1 MADLL
6 NNAVSGLIA
15 FQRALSTTSHNIA
28 NVNTPGYSRQ
38 RAEFS
43 TLPPTFFGGNYY
55 GNGVQIESITRSYD
69 QFLTAEV
76 RDSTSI
82 FTRSQRFSEL
92 SGYIDDI
99 LADPFGG
106 ISPALHD
113 FFESVQDVADDPA
126 SSTARYALIHN
137 ADTLAARFASF
148 DQRFEDLT
156 RNTSNEIRSTVE
168 EINSLVGQIREINI
182 TLNDFAPSAAST
194 QQAADLLDR
203 RDALLTELSQKVDIT
218 VIDEGENNLSIFIGN
233 GQTMLTGTEAFTLS
247 AQPSVGDPSRDVI
260 TYNGLIS
267 VFDISS
273 NLTGGELGGLLDF
286 RNNVLEPTR
295 NALGRTAIG
304 LAETFNAQM
313 RDGMDLNGNLGQDFF
328 SYDPPQS
335 IAFATNT
342 GTPTVSTV
350 ISDVTALTTDN
361 YVLDFDGANWTLTS
375 DSGSSATVAN
385 GAPATL
391 VFEGL
396 TLTINGATA
405 LAGDR
410 FTINP
415 TLAGSGGLQVLT
427 GDPNDIAAAAPIRS
441 DASLNNLGNVEIS
454 AGIVTDVTNPLLLN
468 PATLTFDNPPTTL
481 RADVAVVVGGVPFAA
496 GAAIPFSNNMLI
508 DANGWQVSLNGVPQA
523 GDVFTVESN
532 VGGTG
537 DNRNALALANLQNVG
552 VFDGG
557 IATYQEDYGTLVGF
571 VGTQTMAANLERDA
585 QESLLLQAIDRQSAK
600 ASVNLDEEAAD
611 LVRYQQAYEATA
623 RMISTAQTIFETLLN
638 SVR

>member
-6 NNAVSGLIA
+6 NNAVSGLTA

-38 RAEFS
+38 AAEFV
-43 TLPPTFFGGNYY
+43 TNPPSFFAGSYF
-55 GNGVQIESITRSYD
+55 GNGVSIASVTRAYD
-69 QFLTAEV
+69 QFLTTEV
-76 RDSTSI
+76 RDSTS
-82 FTRSQRFSEL
+82 FFKGSQKFSEL
-92 SGYIDDI
+92 AGYIDDV
-99 LADPFGG
+99 LADPKGG
-106 ISPALHD
+106 ISPMLHD

-126 SSTARYALIHN
+126 SSTARYALIN
-137 ADTLAARFASF
+137 TAATLSARFQGF
-148 DQRFEDLT
+148 DQRFEELGH
-156 RNTSNEIRSTVE
+156 NTSADIRATIE
-168 EINSLVGQIREINI
+168 EINSLVGQIRDINVA
-182 TLNDFAPSAAST
+182 LSDFAPSAAST
-194 QQAADLLDR
+194 QQSADLLDK
-203 RDALLTELSQKVDIT
+203 RDALLNELAEKVDIQ

-233 GQTMLTGTEAFTLS
+233 GQTMLSGSNAFSLA
-247 AQPSVGDPSRDVI
+247 AQPDVGDPSRDVI
-260 TYNGLIS
+260 SYNGLIN

-273 NLTGGELGGLLDF
+273 NLSGGELGGLLDF
-286 RNNVLEPTR
+286 RNNVLQPTR

-328 SYDPPQS
+328 SYDAPQS
-335 IAFATNT
+335 IAFSGNL
-342 GTPTVSTV
+342 GTPTVATV
-350 ISDVTALTTDN
+350 VSDVTALTVDN

-375 DSGSSATVAN
+375 DSGSSASVAN

-405 LAGDR
+405 VAGDR
-410 FTINP
+410 FTIKP
-415 TLAGSGGLQVLT
+415 TLAASGGLQVLT
-427 GDPNDIAAAAPIRS
+427 SDPNEIAAAAPIRS
-441 DASLNNLGNVEIS
+441 SASLNNLGSLDIS
-454 AGIVTDVTNPLLLN
+454 AGIVTDVTDPNLLN
-468 PATLTFDNPPTTL
+468 TATLTFDNPPTTL
-481 RADVAVVVGGVPFAA
+481 RTDVDVVVGGLPYLA

-508 DANGWQVSLNGVPQA
+508 DANGWQVSLNGAPQA

-532 VGGTG
+532 AGGSG
-537 DNRNALALANLQNVG
+537 DNRNALALAGLQSVG

-557 IATYQEDYGTLVGF
+557 IASLQEDYGSLVGF
-571 VGTQTMAANLERDA
+571 VGSQTLAANLERDA
-585 QESLLLQAIDRQSAK
+585 QESLLIQAIDRQSAK

-623 RMISTAQTIFETLLN
+623 RLISTAQTIFETLLN

>member
-1 MADLL
+1 MADIL
-6 NNAVSGLIA
+6 NNAVSGLVA

-38 RAEFS
+38 RAEF
-43 TLPPTFFGGNYY
+43 TTNPPSFFGGNYF
-55 GNGVQIESITRSYD
+55 GNGVQIESITRAYD
-69 QFLTAEV
+69 QFLTTEV

-82 FTRSQRFSEL
+82 FARSQKFSEL

-99 LADPFGG
+99 LADPYGG
-106 ISPALHD
+106 ISPMLHD
-113 FFESVQDVADDPA
+113 FFEAVQDVADDPA
-126 SSTARYALIHN
+126 SSTARYALIN
-137 ADTLAARFASF
+137 SAETLAARFASV
-148 DQRFEDLT
+148 DQRFEELT
-156 RNTSNEIRSTVE
+156 RNTSAAIGSTVE
-168 EINSLVGQIREINI
+168 EINNLVAQIRDINI

-194 QQAADLLDR
+194 QQSADLLDR

-233 GQTMLTGTEAFTLS
+233 GQTMLAGTSAFTLN
-247 AQPSVGDPSRDVI
+247 AQPDVGDPSRDVI
-260 TYNGLIS
+260 SYNGLIN
-267 VFDISS
+267 VFDISA

-328 SYDPPQS
+328 AYDPPQS
-335 IAFATNT
+335 IAFASNL

-350 ISDVTALTTDN
+350 VTDVTALTRDN
-361 YVLDFDGANWTLTS
+361 YELAFDGANWTLTS
-375 DSGSSATVAN
+375 DSGTSATVAN

-405 LAGDR
+405 VAGDR
-410 FTINP
+410 FTIKP
-415 TLAGSGGLQVLT
+415 TLAGSGGLRVLT
-427 GDPNDIAAAAPIRS
+427 SDPDEIAAAAPIRS
-441 DASLNNLGNVEIS
+441 NASLNNLGNVEIS
-454 AGIVTDVTNPLLLN
+454 AGIVTDVTDPNLLN
-468 PATLTFDNPPTTL
+468 TATLTFDNPPTTL
-481 RADVAVVVGGVPFAA
+481 RADVDVVVGAVPYLA
-496 GAAIPFSNNMLI
+496 GAAIPFSNNMVI
-508 DANGWQVSLNGVPQA
+508 DANGWQVSLNGAPQA

-532 VGGTG
+532 AGGTG

-571 VGTQTMAANLERDA
+571 VGTQTQAANLERDA

-611 LVRYQQAYEATA
+611 LVRFQQAYEATA
-623 RMISTAQTIFETLLN
+623 RMISTAQTIFETLLD

>member
-6 NNAVSGLIA
+6 NNAVSGLMA

-38 RAEFS
+38 TVEFV
-43 TLPPTFFGGNYY
+43 TNPPSFYGGNYF
-55 GNGVQIESITRSYD
+55 GNGVSIESVTRAYD
-69 QFLTAEV
+69 QFLTTEV
-76 RDSTSI
+76 RDSTSM
-82 FTRSQRFSEL
+82 FTRSQKFSEL

-99 LADPFGG
+99 LADPQGG
-106 ISPALHD
+106 ISPMLHQ

-126 SSTARYALIHN
+126 SSTARYALIN
-137 ADTLAARFASF
+137 SADTLAARFQSY
-148 DQRFEDLT
+148 DQRLEELT
-156 RNTSNEIRSTVE
+156 RNTSADIHDTVE
-168 EINSLVGQIREINI
+168 EINSLVAQIRDVNI

-194 QQAADLLDR
+194 QQSADLLDK
-203 RDALLTELSQKVDIT
+203 RDALINELSEKVDIT

-233 GQTMLTGTEAFTLS
+233 GQTMLSGTSAFSLS
-247 AQPSVGDPSRDVI
+247 AQADVGDPSRDVI
-260 TYNGLIS
+260 SYNGLIG

-328 SYDPPQS
+328 AYDPPQS
-335 IAFATNT
+335 IAFSSNL

-361 YVLDFDGANWTLTS
+361 YELDFDGANWTLTS

-396 TLTINGATA
+396 TLTIDGATA
-405 LAGDR
+405 VAGDR
-410 FTINP
+410 FTIKP
-415 TLAGSGGLQVLT
+415 TLPASGGLRVLT
-427 GDPNDIAAAAPIRS
+427 SDPNEIAAAAPIRS
-441 DASLNNLGNVEIS
+441 SASLNNLGDVEIS
-454 AGIVTDVTNPLLLN
+454 AGIVTDVTDPNLLN
-468 PATLTFDNPPTTL
+468 TATLTFDNPPTTL
-481 RADVAVVVGGVPFAA
+481 RADVDVVVGGVPYVA

-508 DANGWQVSLNGVPQA
+508 DANGWQVSLNGTPQA
-523 GDVFTVESN
+523 GDVFSVESN
-532 VGGTG
+532 VGGSG
-537 DNRNALALANLQNVG
+537 DNRNALSLANLQNVG

-557 IATYQEDYGTLVGF
+557 VATYQEDYGTLVGF
-571 VGTQTMAANLERDA
+571 VGTQTLAANLERDA
-585 QESLLLQAIDRQSAK
+585 QKSLMMQAIDRQSAK

-623 RMISTAQTIFETLLN
+623 RLISTAQTIFETLLN

>member
-6 NNAVSGLIA
+6 NNAVSGLMA

-38 RAEFS
+38 TAEFV
-43 TLPPTFFGGNYY
+43 TNPPSFLGGNYF
-55 GNGVQIESITRSYD
+55 GNGVSIASVTRAYD
-69 QFLTAEV
+69 QFLTSEV

-82 FTRSQRFSEL
+82 FTRSQKFSEL
-92 SGYIDDI
+92 SGYIDDM
-99 LADPFGG
+99 LADPKGG
-106 ISPALHD
+106 ISPILHD

-126 SSTARYALIHN
+126 SSTARYALINN
-137 ADTLAARFASF
+137 ADTLAARFQSF
-148 DQRFEDLT
+148 DQRFEELT
-156 RNTSNEIRSTVE
+156 RNTGADIRSTVE
-168 EINSLVGQIREINI
+168 EINSLVGQIRDINV

-194 QQAADLLDR
+194 QQSADLLDK
-203 RDALLTELSQKVDIT
+203 RDALLNELAQKVDIT

-233 GQTMLTGTEAFTLS
+233 GQTMLSGTSAFSLA
-247 AQPSVGDPSRDVI
+247 AQPDNGDPSRDVI
-260 TYNGLIS
+260 SYNGLIS

-273 NLTGGELGGLLDF
+273 KLNGGELGGLLDF
-286 RNNVLEPTR
+286 RDNVLEPTR

-328 SYDPPQS
+328 SYDAPQS
-335 IAFATNT
+335 IAFSSNL

-350 ISDVTALTTDN
+350 VSDVSALTIDN
-361 YVLDFDGANWTLTS
+361 YDLAFDGANWTLTS

-410 FTINP
+410 FTIKP
-415 TLAGSGGLQVLT
+415 TLPASGGLQVLT
-427 GDPNDIAAAAPIRS
+427 SDPNEIAAAVPIRS
-441 DASLNNLGNVEIS
+441 SASLNNLGSVDIS
-454 AGIVTDVTNPLLLN
+454 AGIVTDVTDPNLLN
-468 PATLTFDNPPTTL
+468 TATLTFDSPPTTL
-481 RADVAVVVGGVPFAA
+481 RADVDVVVGGVPYLA
-496 GAAIPFSNNMLI
+496 GAAIPFSNNMLV
-508 DANGWQVSLNGVPQA
+508 DANGWQVSLNGTPQA

-537 DNRNALALANLQNVG
+537 DNRNALNLANLQNVG

-571 VGTQTMAANLERDA
+571 VGSQTLASNLERDA
-585 QESLLLQAIDRQSAK
+585 EETLLIQAVDRQSAK

-623 RMISTAQTIFETLLN
+623 RLISTAQTIFETLLN

>member
-28 NVNTPGYSRQ
+28 NVNTEGYSRQ
-38 RAEFS
+38 RAEF
-43 TLPPTFFGGNYY
+43 TTNPPSFFGGNYY
-55 GNGVQIESITRSYD
+55 GNGVSIESITRSYD
-69 QFLTAEV
+69 QFLTTEV
-76 RDSTSI
+76 RDSSST
-82 FTRSQRFSEL
+82 FTRSQKFSEL
-92 SGYIDDI
+92 SGYIDDM
-99 LADPFGG
+99 LADPYGG
-106 ISPALHD
+106 ISPMLHD

-126 SSTARYALIHN
+126 SSTARYALIN
-137 ADTLAARFASF
+137 TADTLAARFASF
-148 DQRFEDLT
+148 DQRFEELT
-156 RNTSNEIRSTVE
+156 RNTSDEIRSTVE

-194 QQAADLLDR
+194 QQSADLLDR
-203 RDALLTELSQKVDIT
+203 RDALLNELSQKVDIT

-233 GQTMLTGTEAFTLS
+233 GQTMLAGTNAFTLS

-273 NLTGGELGGLLDF
+273 NLNGGELGGLLDF

-313 RDGMDLNGNLGQDFF
+313 RDGMDLNGNLGQDLF

-335 IAFATNT
+335 IAFSSNT

-350 ISDVTALTTDN
+350 VSDVTALTTDD
-361 YVLDFDGANWTLTS
+361 YELAFDGANWTLTA

-391 VFEGL
+391 TFEGL

-405 LAGDR
+405 VAGDR
-410 FTINP
+410 FTIKP
-415 TLAGSGGLQVLT
+415 TLAGSGGLRVLT
-427 GDPNDIAAAAPIRS
+427 DDPNEIAAAAPIRS
-441 DASLNNLGNVEIS
+441 DASLNNLGSVEIS
-454 AGIVTDVTNPLLLN
+454 AGIVTDVTDPLLLN
-468 PATLTFDNPPTTL
+468 TATLTFDNPPTTL
-481 RADVAVVVGGVPFAA
+481 RADVAVVVGGVGYAA

-508 DANGWQVSLNGVPQA
+508 DANGWQVSLNGAPQA
-523 GDVFTVESN
+523 GDVFTVEAN
-532 VGGTG
+532 VGGSG
-537 DNRNALALANLQNVG
+537 DNRNALLLANLQNVG

-557 IATYQEDYGTLVGF
+557 IATYQENYGTLVGF
-571 VGTQTMAANLERDA
+571 VGTQTLAANLERDA
-585 QESLLLQAIDRQSAK
+585 QESLLLQAVDRQSAK

>member
-6 NNAVSGLIA
+6 NNAVSGLTA

-38 RAEFS
+38 AAEFV
-43 TLPPTFFGGNYY
+43 TNPPSFFAGSYF
-55 GNGVQIESITRSYD
+55 GNGVSIASVTRAYD
-69 QFLTAEV
+69 QFLTTEV
-76 RDSTSI
+76 RDSTS
-82 FTRSQRFSEL
+82 FFKGSQKFSEL
-92 SGYIDDI
+92 AGYIDDV
-99 LADPFGG
+99 LADPKGG
-106 ISPALHD
+106 ISPMLHD

-126 SSTARYALIHN
+126 SSTARYALIN
-137 ADTLAARFASF
+137 TAATLSARFQGF
-148 DQRFEDLT
+148 DQRFEELGH
-156 RNTSNEIRSTVE
+156 NTSADIRATIE
-168 EINSLVGQIREINI
+168 EINSLVGQIRDINVA
-182 TLNDFAPSAAST
+182 LSDFAPSAAST
-194 QQAADLLDR
+194 QQSADLLDK
-203 RDALLTELSQKVDIT
+203 RDALLNELAEKVDIQ

-233 GQTMLTGTEAFTLS
+233 GQTMLSGSNAFSLA
-247 AQPSVGDPSRDVI
+247 AQPDVGDPSRDVI
-260 TYNGLIS
+260 SYNGLIN

-273 NLTGGELGGLLDF
+273 NLSGGELGGLLDF
-286 RNNVLEPTR
+286 RNNVLQPTR

-328 SYDPPQS
+328 SYDAPQS
-335 IAFATNT
+335 IAFSGNS
-342 GTPTVSTV
+342 GTPTVATV
-350 ISDVTALTTDN
+350 VSDVTALTVDN

-375 DSGSSATVAN
+375 DSGSSASVAN

-405 LAGDR
+405 VAGDR
-410 FTINP
+410 FTIKP
-415 TLAGSGGLQVLT
+415 TLAASGGLQVLT
-427 GDPNDIAAAAPIRS
+427 SDPNEIAAAAPIRS
-441 DASLNNLGNVEIS
+441 SASLNNLGSLDIS
-454 AGIVTDVTNPLLLN
+454 AGIVTDVTDPNLLN
-468 PATLTFDNPPTTL
+468 TVTLTFDNPPTTL
-481 RADVAVVVGGVPFAA
+481 RADVDVVVGGLPYLA

-508 DANGWQVSLNGVPQA
+508 DANGWQVSLNGAPQA

-532 VGGTG
+532 AGGSG
-537 DNRNALALANLQNVG
+537 DNRNALALAGLQSVG

-557 IATYQEDYGTLVGF
+557 IASLQEDYGSLVGF
-571 VGTQTMAANLERDA
+571 VGSQTLAANLERDA
-585 QESLLLQAIDRQSAK
+585 QESLLIQAIDRQSAK

-623 RMISTAQTIFETLLN
+623 RLISTAQTIFETLLN

>member
-6 NNAVSGLIA
+6 NNAVSGLTA

-38 RAEFS
+38 AAEFV
-43 TLPPTFFGGNYY
+43 TNPPSFFAGSYF
-55 GNGVQIESITRSYD
+55 GNGVSIASVTRAYD
-69 QFLTAEV
+69 QFLTTEV
-76 RDSTSI
+76 RDSTS
-82 FTRSQRFSEL
+82 FFKGSQKFSEL
-92 SGYIDDI
+92 AGYIDDV
-99 LADPFGG
+99 LADPKGG
-106 ISPALHD
+106 ISPMLHD

-126 SSTARYALIHN
+126 SSTARYALIN
-137 ADTLAARFASF
+137 TAATLSARFQGF
-148 DQRFEDLT
+148 DQRFEELGH
-156 RNTSNEIRSTVE
+156 NTSADIRATIE
-168 EINSLVGQIREINI
+168 EINSLVGQIRDINVA
-182 TLNDFAPSAAST
+182 LSDFAPSAAST
-194 QQAADLLDR
+194 QQSADLLDK
-203 RDALLTELSQKVDIT
+203 RDALLNELAEKVDIQ

-233 GQTMLTGTEAFTLS
+233 GQTMLSGSNAFSLA
-247 AQPSVGDPSRDVI
+247 AQPDVGDPSRDVI
-260 TYNGLIS
+260 SYNGPIN

-273 NLTGGELGGLLDF
+273 NLSGGELGGLLDF
-286 RNNVLEPTR
+286 RNNVLQPTR

-328 SYDPPQS
+328 SYDAPQS
-335 IAFATNT
+335 IAFSGNL
-342 GTPTVSTV
+342 GTPTVATV
-350 ISDVTALTTDN
+350 VSDVTALTVDN

-375 DSGSSATVAN
+375 DSGSSASVAN

-405 LAGDR
+405 VAGDR
-410 FTINP
+410 FTIKP
-415 TLAGSGGLQVLT
+415 TLAASGGLQVLT
-427 GDPNDIAAAAPIRS
+427 SDPNEIAAAAPIRS
-441 DASLNNLGNVEIS
+441 SASLNNLGSLDIS
-454 AGIVTDVTNPLLLN
+454 AGIVTDVTDPNLLN
-468 PATLTFDNPPTTL
+468 TATLTFDNPPTTL
-481 RADVAVVVGGVPFAA
+481 RADVDVVVGGLPYLA

-508 DANGWQVSLNGVPQA
+508 DANGWQVSLNGAPQA

-532 VGGTG
+532 AGGSG
-537 DNRNALALANLQNVG
+537 DNRNALALAGLQSVG

-557 IATYQEDYGTLVGF
+557 IASLQEDYGSLVGF
-571 VGTQTMAANLERDA
+571 VGSQTLAANLERDA
-585 QESLLLQAIDRQSAK
+585 QESLLIQAIDRQSAK

-623 RMISTAQTIFETLLN
+623 RLISTAQTIFETLLN

>member
-6 NNAVSGLIA
+6 NNAVSGLMA

-38 RAEFS
+38 TAEFVS
-43 TLPPTFFGGNYY
+43 NPPSFFGGNYF
-55 GNGVQIESITRSYD
+55 GNGVSIASVTRAYD
-69 QFLTAEV
+69 QFLTSEV

-82 FTRSQRFSEL
+82 FTRSQKFSEL
-92 SGYIDDI
+92 SGYIDDV
-99 LADPFGG
+99 LADPQGG
-106 ISPALHD
+106 ISPILHD

-126 SSTARYALIHN
+126 SSTARYALIN
-137 ADTLAARFASF
+137 TADTLAARFQSF
-148 DQRFEDLT
+148 DQRFEELT
-156 RNTSNEIRSTVE
+156 RNTGADIRSTVD
-168 EINSLVGQIREINI
+168 EINALVGQIRDVNV

-194 QQAADLLDR
+194 QQSADLLDK
-203 RDALLTELSQKVDIT
+203 RDALLAELAQKVDIT

-233 GQTMLTGTEAFTLS
+233 GQTMLNGATAFTLS
-247 AQPSVGDPSRDVI
+247 AQPDNGDPGRDVI
-260 TYNGLIS
+260 SYNGLIS

-273 NLTGGELGGLLDF
+273 NLNGGELGGLLDF

-313 RDGMDLNGNLGQDFF
+313 REGMDLNGNLGQDFF
-328 SYDPPQS
+328 SYAGPQS
-335 IAFATNT
+335 IAFSSNL

-350 ISDVTALTTDN
+350 VSDVTALTIDN
-361 YVLDFDGANWTLTS
+361 YELEFDGANWSLTS

-396 TLTINGATA
+396 TLTIDGATA
-405 LAGDR
+405 VAGDR
-410 FTINP
+410 FTIKP

-427 GDPNDIAAAAPIRS
+427 SDPSEIAAAAPIRS
-441 DASLNNLGNVEIS
+441 SASLNNLGSLDIS
-454 AGIVTDVTNPLLLN
+454 AGIVTDATDPNLLN
-468 PATLTFDNPPTTL
+468 TATLTFDNPPTTL
-481 RADVAVVVGGVPFAA
+481 RADADVVVGGVSYLA
-496 GAAIPFSNNMLI
+496 GAAIPFSNNMLV
-508 DANGWQVSLNGVPQA
+508 DANGWQVSLNGAPQA

-532 VGGTG
+532 VGGSG
-537 DNRNALALANLQNVG
+537 DNRNALILGNLQNLG

-571 VGTQTMAANLERDA
+571 VGSQTLAANLERDA
-585 QESLLLQAIDRQSAK
+585 QESLLIQAIDRLSAK

-623 RMISTAQTIFETLLN
+623 RLISTAQTIFETLLN

>member
-6 NNAVSGLIA
+6 NNAVSGLMA

-38 RAEFS
+38 TAEFV
-43 TLPPTFFGGNYY
+43 TNPPAFFGGNYF
-55 GNGVQIESITRSYD
+55 GNGVSIASVTRAYD
-69 QFLTAEV
+69 QFLTSEV

-82 FTRSQRFSEL
+82 FTRSQKFSEL
-92 SGYIDDI
+92 SGYIDDV
-99 LADPFGG
+99 LADPQGG
-106 ISPALHD
+106 ISPILHD

-126 SSTARYALIHN
+126 SSTARYALISS
-137 ADTLAARFASF
+137 ADTLAARFQSF
-148 DQRFEDLT
+148 DQRFEELT
-156 RNTSNEIRSTVE
+156 RNTGADIRSTVDD
-168 EINSLVGQIREINI
+168 INALVGQIRDVNV
-182 TLNDFAPSAAST
+182 TLNEFAPSAAST
-194 QQAADLLDR
+194 QQSADLLDK
-203 RDALLTELSQKVDIT
+203 RDALLAELAQKVDIS
-218 VIDEGENNLSIFIGN
+218 VVDEGENNLSIFIGN
-233 GQTMLTGTEAFTLS
+233 GQTMLSGTSAFSLA
-247 AQPSVGDPSRDVI
+247 AQPDNGDPSRDVI
-260 TYNGLIS
+260 SYSGLIS

-328 SYDPPQS
+328 SYAAPQS
-335 IAFATNT
+335 IAFSSNL

-350 ISDVTALTTDN
+350 VSDVTALTIDN
-361 YVLDFDGANWTLTS
+361 YELEFDGANWSLTS

-405 LAGDR
+405 VAGDR
-410 FTINP
+410 FTIKP
-415 TLAGSGGLQVLT
+415 TLAASGGLQVLT
-427 GDPNDIAAAAPIRS
+427 SDPNEIAAAAPIRS
-441 DASLNNLGNVEIS
+441 NASLNNLGSLDIS
-454 AGIVTDVTNPLLLN
+454 AGIVTDATDPNLLN
-468 PATLTFDNPPTTL
+468 TATLTFDNPPTTL
-481 RADVAVVVGGVPFAA
+481 RADADVVVGGVAYLA
-496 GAAIPFSNNMLI
+496 GAAIPFSNNMLV
-508 DANGWQVSLNGVPQA
+508 DANGWQVSLNGAPQA
-523 GDVFTVESN
+523 GDVFSVESN
-532 VGGTG
+532 VGGSG
-537 DNRNALALANLQNVG
+537 DNRNALILGNLQNVG

-557 IATYQEDYGTLVGF
+557 IATYQEDYGALVGF
-571 VGTQTMAANLERDA
+571 VGSQTLSANLERDA
-585 QESLLLQAIDRQSAK
+585 QESLLIQAIDRLSAK

-623 RMISTAQTIFETLLN
+623 RLISTAQTIFETLLN